1 MMRPHGPPD
10 TQALACLWMLSLW
23 FSASLG
29 LFRAVLGAAL
39 LALGHAGGIQ
49 RAAHGV
55 VAHAR
60 QVLDA
65 TAADE
70 HDRVLL
76 QVVAFAADV
85 ADDLETVGQAH
96 LGDLAQG
103 RIRLLRRRG
112 VHARAHAATL
122 RAVGQR
128 RRGALVSLRAARLA
142 HQLIDCRHEE
152 SWFKTKKQAGVHSG
166 LSTLY
171 VWRRR
176 LRASAR
182 TAQSPLANTRS
193 VLPLISVLR
202 QNRGPKANPGQRE
215 AEL

>member
-60 QVLDA
+60 QILDA
-65 TAADE
+65 AAADE

-76 QVVAFAADV
+76 QVVAFATDV
-85 ADDLETVGQAH
+85 ADDLEAIGQAH
-96 LGDLAQG
+96 LGNLAQG
-103 RIRLLRRRG
+103 RVRLLRSGR
-112 VHARAHAATL
+112 VNARADAATL
-122 RAVGQR
+122 RAALQGGRPTLVG
-128 RRGALVSLRAARLA
+128 LRAAVFA
-142 HQLIDCRHEE
+142 HQLIDCRHAKL
-152 SWFKTKKQAGVHSG
+152 FLKT
-166 LSTLY
+166 
-171 VWRRR
+171 
-176 LRASAR
+176 
-182 TAQSPLANTRS
+182 
-193 VLPLISVLR
+193 
-202 QNRGPKANPGQRE
+202 
-215 AEL
+215 